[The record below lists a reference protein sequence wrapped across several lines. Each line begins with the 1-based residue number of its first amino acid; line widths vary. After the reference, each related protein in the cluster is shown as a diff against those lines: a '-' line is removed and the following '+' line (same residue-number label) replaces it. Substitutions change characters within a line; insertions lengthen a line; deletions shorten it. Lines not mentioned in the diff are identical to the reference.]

1 MVARSS
7 VVFPESMAAILTN
20 PVEICFG
27 SFTSTSTVLAAT
39 TSPVVVAQITTMSV
53 ATPASDPASETDPPK
68 PYDMIQG
75 MKRVISMMED
85 TLQICERAQRSTRVV
100 QPPRAFPFG
109 LRLPS
114 DVYARQATLW

>member
-1 MVARSS
+1 MVARSNI
-7 VVFPESMAAILTN
+7 VFPESMAAILTN

-27 SFTSTSTVLAAT
+27 SFTLTSTVLAAM
-39 TSPVVVAQITTMSV
+39 TSLVDVAQIATMSV

-85 TLQICERAQRSTRVV
+85 TL
-100 QPPRAFPFG
+100 
-109 LRLPS
+109 
-114 DVYARQATLW
+114 